1 MTKNHSINIS
11 IILFFAMLAVSTSPV
26 AAKLLNQ
33 SSQIDGTIIAFW
45 RMFFAASILWIFSLF
60 VKQGKFTNSKNLR
73 RSILAG
79 FFLGIHFALFFIAL
93 DLTKM
98 ANAAFLGTLTP
109 VFTLILEIVFL
120 KRKFN
125 HWVYIGLACALIGAF
140 VILWGAPF
148 DSQNNDMV
156 GNLCALGCSF
166 ILAISFL
173 ISEKVRQTEDTI
185 VYTRTLYSS
194 AAFILLI
201 PLLILSKN
209 FIPNIDEGMI
219 YFGFFYLGLVPT
231 IIGHNAFYYSL
242 KYVKPTIIAT
252 VPLGE
257 PIIASIIGYFLIPG
271 ELFTTHWEFTLI
283 GGCVSLMGIFL
294 VIRNKG

>member
-1 MTKNHSINIS
+1 MANRSINIS
-11 IILFFAMLAVSTSPV
+11 IVLFFAMLAVSTSPI

-33 SSQIDGTIIAFW
+33 NNHIDGTIIAFW
-45 RMFFAASILWIFSLF
+45 RMFFAASILWAFSLISN
-60 VKQGKFTNSKNLR
+60 QGSFKDKKNLN
-73 RSILAG
+73 RSILSG
-79 FFLGIHFALFFIAL
+79 FFLGVHFALFFIAL

-109 VFTLILEIVFL
+109 VFTLMFEILFL

-125 HWVYIGLACALIGAF
+125 HWVYIGLGCALMGAF
-140 VILWGAPF
+140 VILSGAPF
-148 DSQNNDMV
+148 DSQNNDMI

-173 ISEKVRQTEDTI
+173 ISEKVRETENTI
-185 VYTRTLYSS
+185 IYTRTLYSS

-209 FIPNIDEGMI
+209 FIPNLDESSI

-271 ELFTTHWEFTLI
+271 ELFTAHWEFTLI
-283 GGCVSLMGIFL
+283 GGCISLIGIFL